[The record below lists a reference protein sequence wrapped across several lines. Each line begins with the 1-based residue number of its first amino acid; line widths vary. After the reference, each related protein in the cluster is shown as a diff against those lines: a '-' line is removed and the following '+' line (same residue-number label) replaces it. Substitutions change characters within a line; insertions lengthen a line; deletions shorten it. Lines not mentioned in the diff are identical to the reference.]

1 MGIYFLLLSQFRDS
15 FYNKPVMFIWL
26 YVQENGDED
35 NSNLALGIISV
46 SSRAGRYRMSLFFR
60 ELNILEHCFNIFI

>member
-1 MGIYFLLLSQFRDS
+1 VGIYFLLLSQFRDS

-35 NSNLALGIISV
+35 NSNLALGHYFGIFPGGKIPDVIIFPG
-46 SSRAGRYRMSLFFR
+46 A
-60 ELNILEHCFNIFI
+60 

>member
-15 FYNKPVMFIWL
+15 FYNKPVIFIRL
-26 YVQENGDED
+26 YVQANGDED

-46 SSRAGRYRMSLFFR
+46 SSRAGRYQMSLFFR
-60 ELNILEHCFNIFI
+60 ELNILEHRFNIFI

>member
-26 YVQENGDED
+26 YVQANGDED
-35 NSNLALGIISV
+35 NSNLALGHYFGIFPGGKIPDVIIFPG
-46 SSRAGRYRMSLFFR
+46 A
-60 ELNILEHCFNIFI
+60 